1 MAEHPNIAIARKGY
15 EAFATGDVKSL
26 EQTIADD
33 VIWHVEGRSQLAGTY
48 KGRQEV
54 FGFFGKIAELSG
66 GTFKLDIHD
75 VIANDEHVVVLARS
89 TAERNGKKLDDT
101 GVQVWH
107 VKDGKATEQWLHPGD
122 AHATDEFFND

>member
-75 VIANDEHVVVLARS
+75 ILANDDHTVVLV
-89 TAERNGKKLDDT
+89 TATASRNGRNVT
-101 GVQVWH
+101 SH
-107 VKDGKATEQWLHPGD
+107 D
-122 AHATDEFFND
+122 AHVSHVRDGQIVEFWSASDNVYEFDEVFG